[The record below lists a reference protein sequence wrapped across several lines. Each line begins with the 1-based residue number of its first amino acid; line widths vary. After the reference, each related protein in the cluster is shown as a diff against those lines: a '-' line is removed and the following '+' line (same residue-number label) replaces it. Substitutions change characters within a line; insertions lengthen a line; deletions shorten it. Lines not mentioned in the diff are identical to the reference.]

1 MAENKRGSFSAD
13 YIRHSK
19 ASYPTY
25 AGIMM
30 SNDPTAPFDAERQ
43 VEKDLTP
50 DGIKIAQ
57 DSARKYFD
65 KLDPKKDKLYMLASN
80 EVRALE
86 TAKVYKDEAIAR
98 GFIIISVP
106 KQENDIGY
114 RITKGGVRTSSK
126 LSINSRNLV
135 ADNVF
140 MPADKRFKVN
150 FGQLAPEVRER
161 YQRAVEIVDREN
173 KGSYGANLVA
183 YGDEVKKLF
192 PEVRTSEKIEKEKL
206 GVLIKTFG
214 NYARQHEKSGSEDHI
229 KVLAF
234 GHQDQMVGFLNK
246 NFGKAELDNCEAV
259 SFDFDNDEGKVEVEY
274 RGKKSKLE
282 ERFIIFGALGSLML
296 SLMGS
301 LYPVLTGFV
310 VAQEKLFE
318 VSNFSEVCFIVGMI
332 LCLSLAIR
340 QIKDSKR

>member
-19 ASYPTY
+19 AGYPTY

-30 SNDPTAPFDAERQ
+30 SDDPTAPFNPERQ
-43 VEKDLTP
+43 VERDLTP

-57 DSARKYFD
+57 ASARKYFD
-65 KLDPKKDKLYMLASN
+65 NLDPKKDKLYMLASN

-86 TAKVYKDEAIAR
+86 TAKVYKDEAISR
-98 GFIIISVP
+98 GFTIISVP

-114 RITKGGVRTSSK
+114 RITGGGVRTSSK
-126 LSINSRNLV
+126 LSINSKNLV

-150 FGQLAPEVRER
+150 SDKLAPEVRAK
-161 YQRAVEIVDREN
+161 YQQALAIVDRDN

-192 PEVRTSEKIEKEKL
+192 PEVRTSEQIEKEKL
-206 GVLIKTFG
+206 GVLINTFG
-214 NYARQHEKSGSEDHI
+214 NYSKRHQESGAADHI

-234 GHQDQMVGFLNK
+234 GHQDQMVGFLNR

-259 SFDFDNDEGKVEVEY
+259 SFNFDNADRKVEVSY
-274 RGKKSKLE
+274 RGDKKKLE
-282 ERFIIFGALGSLML
+282 ERFLILGALGSLMF
-296 SLMGS
+296 SLIGS
-301 LYPVLTGFV
+301 LYPSLTGF
-310 VAQEKLFE
+310 AIAREKLFE
-318 VSNFSEVCFIVGMI
+318 VGSFSELWFVVGMI
-332 LCLSLAIR
+332 LFLSLTIR
-340 QIKDSKR
+340 QIKYSK